1 VTGGLRRPPLD
12 GRSPDQ
18 IAKQDRQTRSEDAV
32 TRTLSASA
40 QAPRDP
46 ALKNLDRMALR
57 AIAQAAVDVEL
68 FTIPLYMTS
77 LYSIQGMHAITGKAN
92 AFYKGRLW
100 PGAKTSANPVTANEQ
115 AFNLVF
121 SVFIQEMLHLQM
133 AANMATVVGISP
145 RFTDSALQNENHG
158 WTCYGATESII
169 PNIIDLKDTIH
180 HEDVPV
186 NVGPLSDTLLRLFIA
201 IEQPEADARA
211 NIKPGKE
218 KDYFPQAP
226 FTDWE
231 PGALPRFGTIGW
243 MYQCYYDYLS
253 LTYSDGTTL
262 WDAVFTP
269 SAVQNDLFNSFSSPG
284 HPMREFMGF
293 ETTIATTDK
302 AIAFEQMVSMM
313 DAITD
318 QGEGSEIQRRPQL
331 LQAVKPKYQPSNTA
345 LRADYPSYDDTG
357 KQIPSADAVARSD
370 NDPLDH
376 YERFRKVQDLLP
388 QVITWPQWL
397 ETHKS
402 WTAAELQ
409 GPDYDP
415 ANPLKLPTPDELA
428 AALNALNEPAA
439 QAESHKLLS
448 QAVIG
453 AIAGVTTVLDDY
465 WNPPATGPVLFPF
478 PSMAGSGDR
487 MSIAWAVLGMT
498 PDLSTG
504 LEPADPKK
512 LYHSCQA
519 LSLDAAGDN
528 TCAAVEIFHTCR
540 GSNNCH
546 AQGGCGFVQ
555 PISGGGNCG
564 SAVVV
569 RGGAGVGVG
578 GGCGLPPQKLYSA
591 PSDNRCSGFGGC
603 AVPISASQVFPAGG
617 QMQLYDFVED
627 SKGKGGWMSVA
638 FGVPMTYDKGDKV
651 HDVAYRAY
659 QAVMENRGKT
669 VPTDPPGP
677 DNLRLVFPPST

>member
-1 VTGGLRRPPLD
+1 M
-12 GRSPDQ
+12 
-18 IAKQDRQTRSEDAV
+18 

-46 ALKNLDRMALR
+46 ALKNTDRAALR
-57 AIAQAAVDVEL
+57 LIAQAAVDVEL

-77 LYSIQGMHAITGKAN
+77 LYSIQGMHAITGQGN

-100 PGAKTSANPVTANEQ
+100 PGSKTSANPVTANEQ

-133 AANMATVVGISP
+133 AANMATVLGVSP
-145 RFTDSALQNENHG
+145 RFTDTALQDDRHG
-158 WTCYGATESII
+158 WTCYGPTNSVI

-218 KDYFPQAP
+218 KDYFPAAP
-226 FTDWE
+226 FADWTTDD
-231 PGALPRFGTIGW
+231 PLPPFGTIGW

-262 WDAVFTP
+262 WDEMFTAG
-269 SAVQNDLFNSFSSPG
+269 AVQNDLFNNFSSPG

-293 ETTIATTDK
+293 ETTIATTDQ
-302 AIAFEQMVSMM
+302 AIAFEQMISMM

-331 LQAVKPKYQPSNTA
+331 LQAVKPRYQPSNTA

-357 KQIPSADAVARSD
+357 TQIPSADAVARSD
-370 NDPLDH
+370 NDPMDH
-376 YERFRKVQDLLP
+376 YERFKKVADLLP
-388 QVITWPQWL
+388 QVVTWPMWL
-397 ETHKS
+397 EANKA
-402 WTAAELQ
+402 WTAQELQ

-428 AALNALNEPAA
+428 AALNALNEPSARA
-439 QAESHKLLS
+439 QSHTLLS

-453 AIAGVTTVLDDY
+453 AIAGVTTVLNDY
-465 WNPPATGPVLFPF
+465 WSPPATGPVLFPF

-487 MSIAWAVLGMT
+487 MSIAWAVLGQT
-498 PDLSTG
+498 PDLSIG
-504 LEPADPKK
+504 LDPATPNK

-519 LSLDAAGDN
+519 LDLDGTGDN
-528 TCAAVEIFHTCR
+528 SCAAVEIFHTCR

-555 PISGGGNCG
+555 PIGGGGNCG

-569 RGGAGVGVG
+569 RGGAGAPVG
-578 GGCGLPPQKLYSA
+578 GGCGRPPQKLYSA
-591 PSDNRCSGFGGC
+591 PSDNKCGGFGGC
-603 AVPISASQVFPAGG
+603 AVPISASQVFPNFG
-617 QMQLYDFVED
+617 QMQLYDFVANQEGG
-627 SKGKGGWMSVA
+627 SSEGKDGWQSVP
-638 FGVPMTYDKGDKV
+638 FGEPMTYDRGEKV

-659 QAVMENRGKT
+659 QAVMAHRGKT
-669 VPTDPPGP
+669 VPADPPDP

>member
-1 VTGGLRRPPLD
+1 M
-12 GRSPDQ
+12 
-18 IAKQDRQTRSEDAV
+18 

-46 ALKNLDRMALR
+46 ALKQTDRMALR

-77 LYSIQGMHAITGKAN
+77 LYSIQGMHAITGQGN
-92 AFYKGRLW
+92 DFYQGRLW
-100 PGAKTSANPVTANEQ
+100 PGAKTSANPITANEQ

-133 AANMATVVGISP
+133 SANMATVVGVNP
-145 RFTDSALQNENHG
+145 NFTDTALQDDRHG
-158 WTCYGATESII
+158 WTCYGPTNSVI
-169 PNIIDLKDTIH
+169 PNIIDLKDTKH

-186 NVGPLSDTLLRLFIA
+186 NVGPLDETQLRLFIA

-211 NIKPGKE
+211 NIKIGKE

-226 FTDWE
+226 FADWT
-231 PGALPRFGTIGW
+231 PGQPLPRFGTIGW

-253 LTYSDGTTL
+253 LTYTDGTTL
-262 WDAVFTP
+262 WDAVFKA

-302 AIAFEQMVSMM
+302 SIAFEQMVSMM

-345 LRADYPSYDDTG
+345 LRADYPSYDDAG

-370 NDPLDH
+370 NDPMDH
-376 YERFRKVQDLLP
+376 YERFKKVLDLLP
-388 QVITWPQWL
+388 QVVTWPQWL
-397 ETHKS
+397 ETHKT
-402 WTAAELQ
+402 WTSQELE
-409 GPDYDP
+409 GPGYDP
-415 ANPLKLPTPDELA
+415 TNPLKLPTPDELA

-439 QAESHKLLS
+439 RGDSHKLLS

-453 AIAGVTTVLDDY
+453 AIAGVTTVLNDY

-478 PSMAGSGDR
+478 PSMSGSGDR
-487 MSIAWAVLGMT
+487 MSIAWAVLGQT
-498 PDLSTG
+498 PDLSIG
-504 LEPADPKK
+504 LDPATKGK

-519 LSLDAAGDN
+519 LDLDGDGAN
-528 TCAAVEIFHTCR
+528 SCAAVEIFHTCR

-555 PISGGGNCG
+555 PVSGGGNCG
-564 SAVVV
+564 SAVVT
-569 RGGAGVGVG
+569 RGGGAGVGGV
-578 GGCGLPPQKLYSA
+578 CGLPPQKLYSA
-591 PSDNRCSGFGGC
+591 PSDNKCSGFGGC
-603 AVPISASQVFPAGG
+603 AVPISASQVFPNAG
-617 QMQLYDFVED
+617 QMQLYDFVE
-627 SKGKGGWMSVA
+627 SSQGKDGWMSEA
-638 FGVPMTYDKGDKV
+638 FGDPMTYERGEKV

-659 QAVMENRGKT
+659 QAVMQHRGKT
-669 VPTDPPGP
+669 VPADPPAA

>member
-1 VTGGLRRPPLD
+1 M
-12 GRSPDQ
+12 
-18 IAKQDRQTRSEDAV
+18 

-46 ALKNLDRMALR
+46 SFKRLDGQALR

-77 LYSIQGMHAITGKAN
+77 LYSIQGMHAITGQGN
-92 AFYKGRLW
+92 DFYQGRLW
-100 PGAKTSANPVTANEQ
+100 PGSKTSASPKTANDQ

-133 AANMATVVGISP
+133 AANMATVVGVSP
-145 RFTDSALQNENHG
+145 SFTATALQDDRHG
-158 WTCYGATESII
+158 WTCYGPSNSVI
-169 PNIIDLKDTIH
+169 PNIIDLRDTVA

-186 NVGPLSDTLLRLFIA
+186 NVGPLSETLVRLFLA
-201 IEQPEADARA
+201 IEQPEIDAKA

-218 KDYFPQAP
+218 NDYFPTVP
-226 FTDWE
+226 FATWK
-231 PGALPRFGTIGW
+231 PGQPLPMFGTIGW

-253 LTYSDGTTL
+253 LTYTDGSTL
-262 WDAVFTP
+262 WDAVFKS

-302 AIAFEQMVSMM
+302 AIAYEQMIAMM

-318 QGEGSEIQRRPQL
+318 QGEGSEIVRRPAL
-331 LQAVKPKYQPSNTA
+331 LKAVKPKYQPSDTA

-357 KQIPSADAVARSD
+357 AQIRSADAVARYD
-370 NDPLDH
+370 NDGLDH
-376 YERFRKVQDLLP
+376 YERFQKVRDLLP
-388 QVITWPQWL
+388 QVVTWPQWL
-397 ETHKS
+397 AKS
-402 WTAAELQ
+402 GGWTADQLV
-409 GPDYDP
+409 GPGYDP

-428 AALNALNEPAA
+428 TALNALNDPAA
-439 QAESHKLLS
+439 RADSHKLLS

-453 AIAGVTTVLDDY
+453 AIAGVTKVLDDY
-465 WNPPATGPVLFPF
+465 WTPPATGPVLFPF

-487 MSIAWAVLGMT
+487 MSIAWAVLGLT
-498 PDLSTG
+498 PDLSIG
-504 LEPADPKK
+504 LGEPTSGK
-512 LYHSCQA
+512 LYHSCQG
-519 LSLDAAGDN
+519 LDFDRTGDN
-528 TCAAVEIFHTCR
+528 SCAAVEIFHTCR
-540 GSNNCH
+540 GSNLCH

-555 PISGGGNCG
+555 PVGGGGNCG

-569 RGGAGVGVG
+569 RTVAAVTDDQSSPGVAA
-578 GGCGLPPQKLYSA
+578 GCGLPPQKLYSA
-591 PSDNRCSGFGGC
+591 PSDNKCGGFGGC
-603 AVPISASQVFPAGG
+603 AVPISASQVFPGGG
-617 QMQLYDFVED
+617 QMQLFDYVQDD
-627 SKGKGGWMSVA
+627 KGKDGWMSVP
-638 FGVPMTYDKGDKV
+638 FGEPMFYDRGEKV

-659 QAVMENRGKT
+659 QAVMAHRGK
-669 VPTDPPGP
+669 PIPAGPPAA

>member
-1 VTGGLRRPPLD
+1 M
-12 GRSPDQ
+12 
-18 IAKQDRQTRSEDAV
+18 

-46 ALKNLDRMALR
+46 ALKKIDKMALR

-77 LYSIQGMHAITGKAN
+77 LYSIQGMHAITGQGN
-92 AFYKGRLW
+92 DFYQGRLW
-100 PGAKTSANPVTANEQ
+100 PGSKTSANPVTANEQ

-133 AANMATVVGISP
+133 AANMATVLGVSP
-145 RFTDSALQNENHG
+145 NFTDTALQDDRHG
-158 WTCYGATESII
+158 WTCYGPSNSVI

-186 NVGPLSDTLLRLFIA
+186 NVGPLSDVLLRLFIA

-211 NIKPGKE
+211 NIKYGKE
-218 KDYFPQAP
+218 KDYFPEAP
-226 FTDWE
+226 FADWK
-231 PGALPRFGTIGW
+231 PGDPLPRFGTIGW

-253 LTYSDGTTL
+253 LEYTDGSTL
-262 WDAVFTP
+262 WDAMFTAT
-269 SAVQNDLFNSFSSPG
+269 AVQNDLFNSFSSPG

-302 AIAFEQMVSMM
+302 SIAFEQMVSMM

-318 QGEGSEIQRRPQL
+318 QGEGSEIKRRPQL

-345 LRADYPSYDDTG
+345 LRADYPSYDDAG

-370 NDPLDH
+370 NDPMDH
-376 YERFRKVQDLLP
+376 YERFKKVADLLP
-388 QVITWPQWL
+388 QVVTWPQWL
-397 ETHKS
+397 ETHKT
-402 WTAAELQ
+402 WTAQELQ
-409 GPDYDP
+409 GSDYDP
-415 ANPLKLPTPDELA
+415 TNPLKLPTPDELA
-428 AALNALNEPAA
+428 AALNALNAPDAR
-439 QAESHKLLS
+439 AESHKLLS

-453 AIAGVTTVLDDY
+453 AIAGVTTVLNDY
-465 WNPPATGPVLFPF
+465 WTPPSTGPVLFPF

-487 MSIAWAVLGMT
+487 MSIAWAVLGQT
-498 PDLSTG
+498 PDLSIG
-504 LEPADPKK
+504 LDPATPNK

-519 LSLDAAGDN
+519 LDLDGTGDN

-564 SAVVV
+564 SAVVTRGGV
-569 RGGAGVGVG
+569 VGSGGSCAGPGGAG
-578 GGCGLPPQKLYSA
+578 GCGAPTQKLYSA

-603 AVPISASQVFPAGG
+603 AVPISASQVFPNTG
-617 QMQLYDFVED
+617 QMQLYDFVQD
-627 SKGKGGWMSVA
+627 SSGKDGWMSVA
-638 FGVPMTYDKGDKV
+638 FGDPMLYERGEKV

-659 QAVMENRGKT
+659 QAVMAHRGKT
-669 VPTDPPGP
+669 VPADPPDP